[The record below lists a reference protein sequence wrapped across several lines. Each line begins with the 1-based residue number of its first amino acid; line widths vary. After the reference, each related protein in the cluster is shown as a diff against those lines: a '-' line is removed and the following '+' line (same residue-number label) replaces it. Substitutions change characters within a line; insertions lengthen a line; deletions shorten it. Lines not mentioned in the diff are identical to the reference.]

1 MVDISSE
8 TCIMHHQKMNFKN
21 IVWFIKAIYYYYYYY
36 YYYYF
41 YYCVDC
47 IFDSNFIFVY
57 LQMNIM
63 SAPLK
68 W

>member
-1 MVDISSE
+1 
-8 TCIMHHQKMNFKN
+8 MNFKN
-21 IVWFIKAIYYYYYYY
+21 IVWFIKAMYYYYC
-36 YYYYF
+36 YYF
-41 YYCVDC
+41 YYCLDC
-47 IFDSNFIFVY
+47 ILDSNFIFVY